1 VATETPIAAGMK
13 ELIHLSPFWS
23 ETSGSE
29 VLRQNEIHAW
39 LVGVDDRSFCIRCDQ
54 LDEVEIVL
62 TDHVVRVKGTIPNL
76 SLIELTVYA
85 GYVAALVVDGVES
98 RLTYYAWESPSK

>member
-1 VATETPIAAGMK
+1 MG
-13 ELIHLSPFWS
+13 
-23 ETSGSE
+23 
-29 VLRQNEIHAW
+29 
-39 LVGVDDRSFCIRCDQ
+39 SFCIRCDQ

-85 GYVAALVVDGVES
+85 DYVAALIVAALNLGSHTMRGNRRANNSAIVTHDWLRPE
-98 RLTYYAWESPSK
+98 RPR